1 VEANPKR
8 GVRAARRAPAA
19 KSEPLGEDLA
29 KAFKD
34 EGPAILA
41 TLIRQVGDFSLAEDA
56 LQDAFAAAVATW
68 PRDGV
73 PASPGAWITTTA
85 RRKAIDRLRRERG
98 LADRIER
105 LAILA
110 ARDTSATGP
119 DPATEVTA
127 DVTEEHTIGDDRLR
141 LLFTCCHPALA
152 LDARVALTVKS
163 LGGLSTAEVARA
175 FLVSEPTMYQR
186 LTRAKRKI
194 AAARIPYRVPPAE
207 LLPERRDGVLAV
219 IYLVFNEGYAA
230 TDGDRLVRG
239 ELCGEAIRL
248 GRLLVNLLPG
258 DPEALGLLAL
268 MLLQDSRRVARVD
281 ERGEYVPLDGQDR
294 ALWDQGRIAEG
305 THALDQAIAAR
316 GGGRADFYQLQAAIA
331 ALHATATDAAATDW
345 VEIATLYAELDRRSP
360 SPVIRVNRAA
370 ALAFAGAPEAGL
382 ELVRPLLEDARLSS
396 YAPLH
401 AAHAELLRRTGATDA
416 AAAAYDR
423 AIAATGNAVQRAEL
437 QRRRAAV

>member
-1 VEANPKR
+1 VTDA
-8 GVRAARRAPAA
+8 VIAR
-19 KSEPLGEDLA
+19 
-29 KAFKD
+29 AFKE

-73 PASPGAWITTTA
+73 PAKPGAWITTTA

-110 ARDTSATGP
+110 ARDTSATGS
-119 DPATEVTA
+119 DPAAEVAA
-127 DVTEEHTIGDDRLR
+127 DVTEEHAIGDDRLR
-141 LLFTCCHPALA
+141 LLFTCCHPALSME
-152 LDARVALTVKS
+152 ARVALTVKS
-163 LGGLSTAEVARA
+163 LGGLTTAEVAHA

-207 LLPERRDGVLAV
+207 LLGERRDGVLAV

-230 TDGDRLVRG
+230 SGGDRLVRG

-248 GRLLVNLLPG
+248 GRLLTNLLPG
-258 DPEALGLLAL
+258 DPEVLGLLAL
-268 MLLQDSRRVARVD
+268 MLLQDARRDARLD
-281 ERGEYVPLDGQDR
+281 ARGEYVALDSQDR
-294 ALWDQGRIAEG
+294 ARWDQGRIAEG
-305 THALDQAIAAR
+305 THALDQALATHR
-316 GGGRADFYQLQAAIA
+316 PGPFQLQAAIA
-331 ALHATATDAAATDW
+331 ALHATAADAASTDW
-345 VEIATLYAELDRRSP
+345 MQIAALYGELDRRTP

-370 ALAFAGAPEAGL
+370 ALAFAGAPDAGL
-382 ELVRPLLEDARLSS
+382 ELLEPLLDDPRLSG

-401 AAHAELLRRTGATDA
+401 AAHAELLRRTGENGAAT
-416 AAAAYDR
+416 AAYDR

-437 QRRRAAV
+437 HRRRAAV

>member
-1 VEANPKR
+1 MTDAVIA
-8 GVRAARRAPAA
+8 RAFR
-19 KSEPLGEDLA
+19 
-29 KAFKD
+29 D

-41 TLIRQVGDFSLAEDA
+41 TLIRQVGDFGLAEDA

-73 PASPGAWITTTA
+73 PVSPGAWITTTA

-105 LAILA
+105 LAALA
-110 ARDTSATGP
+110 ARETATAV
-119 DPATEVTA
+119 DEEDD
-127 DVTEEHTIGDDRLR
+127 DVRDDETIGDDRLR

-163 LGGLSTAEVARA
+163 LGGLTTPEVARA

-194 AAARIPYRVPPAE
+194 AATRIPYRVPPAE
-207 LLPERRDGVLAV
+207 LLGERRDGVLAV

-230 TDGDRLVRG
+230 TAGDRLVRG

-248 GRLLVNLLPG
+248 GRLLTNLLPG
-258 DPEALGLLAL
+258 DPEVLGLLAL
-268 MLLQDSRRVARVD
+268 MLLQDARRDARVD
-281 ERGEYVPLDGQDR
+281 EHGEYVALDRQDR
-294 ALWDQGRIAEG
+294 ALWDAGRIAEG
-305 THALDQAIAAR
+305 THALDQAIAQR
-316 GGGRADFYQLQAAIA
+316 RVGGTGPYQLQAAIA
-331 ALHATATDAAATDW
+331 ALHATAADAAATDW

-382 ELVRPLLEDARLSS
+382 ELIRPLLDDPRLDS

-401 AAHAELLRRTGATDA
+401 AAHAELLRRTGAIDA

-423 AIAATGNAVQRAEL
+423 AIAATGNAVARAEL
-437 QRRRAAV
+437 ERRRAAV

>member
-1 VEANPKR
+1 
-8 GVRAARRAPAA
+8 
-19 KSEPLGEDLA
+19 LA
-29 KAFKD
+29 KAFKE

-56 LQDAFAAAVATW
+56 LQDAFAAAVAIW

-105 LAILA
+105 LAALA
-110 ARDTSATGP
+110 SRETATAVEEEEEEEDDEMP
-119 DPATEVTA
+119 DGDSIA
-127 DVTEEHTIGDDRLR
+127 DDRLR

-163 LGGLSTAEVARA
+163 LGGLTTAEIARA

-294 ALWDQGRIAEG
+294 ALWDRGRIAEG
-305 THALDQAIAAR
+305 IHALDQAIAAR
-316 GGGRADFYQLQAAIA
+316 RPGPYQLQAAIA
-331 ALHATATDAAATDW
+331 ALHATAADAAATDW

-416 AAAAYDR
+416 ATAAYDR

-437 QRRRAAV
+437 QRRRAAL